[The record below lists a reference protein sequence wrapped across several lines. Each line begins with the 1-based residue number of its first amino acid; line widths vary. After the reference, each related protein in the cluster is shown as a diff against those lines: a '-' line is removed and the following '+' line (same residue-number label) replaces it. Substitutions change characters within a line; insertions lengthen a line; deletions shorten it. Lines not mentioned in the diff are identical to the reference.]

1 MLRFGL
7 REVDQGQQVLD
18 SRQRMRAAVEL
29 TSDLIVSFD
38 MNGNTV
44 CVFIKQSF
52 NKIKTL
58 LQLYSNNTY
67 LQINYSTEKLHIWG
81 NALLLGRQP

>member
-18 SRQRMRAAVEL
+18 WRQRMRAVVEL

>member
-7 REVDQGQQVLD
+7 REVDLGQQVLD
-18 SRQRMRAAVEL
+18 WRQRIRAGVEL

-38 MNGNTV
+38 MHGNTV

-52 NKIKTL
+52 NKIRTL
-58 LQLYSNNTY
+58 LLLYSDNTY

-81 NALLLGRQP
+81 NVLLLGR

>member
-1 MLRFGL
+1 
-7 REVDQGQQVLD
+7 
-18 SRQRMRAAVEL
+18 MRAAVEL

-67 LQINYSTEKLHIWG
+67 LQINYSTEKLHIGG

>member
-7 REVDQGQQVLD
+7 REEDQGQQVLD
-18 SRQRMRAAVEL
+18 WRQRMRAAVEL

-67 LQINYSTEKLHIWG
+67 STEKLHIWG

>member
-1 MLRFGL
+1 MRFGL

-18 SRQRMRAAVEL
+18 WRQRMRAAVEL